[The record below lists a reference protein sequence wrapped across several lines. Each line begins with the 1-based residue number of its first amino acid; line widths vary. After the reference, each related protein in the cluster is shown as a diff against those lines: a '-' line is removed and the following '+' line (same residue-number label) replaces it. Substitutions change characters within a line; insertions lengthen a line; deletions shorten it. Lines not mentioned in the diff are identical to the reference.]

1 MASELKTEDRT
12 PSRELIE
19 PSSNEKFNSDANDEV
34 IPTVDH
40 QEDPETDAVLATAP
54 WQYKLIALVTA
65 LMLPIGSHFS
75 QSAISAMKS
84 TIKTKLAIDNTRY
97 GVLSSSVSIIN
108 TIFPIVGGFF
118 IDAFGSAWGT
128 LAVNVFII
136 IGCLLTAIAAKIQS
150 FGLMIAGRVIFGIG
164 SGLIVTMQESLLSKW
179 FRTQHLSIAI
189 GLQLSISRLATFL
202 GTIAASAI
210 VSGTGDWVWSFW
222 LSFIIC
228 AFSIVMNV
236 VYALVVKRLR
246 GAVVT
251 KREIIELKAKKAF
264 SWRSVTKFP
273 VFYWHIILI
282 EFIFAAVWSSFQT
295 ISTDLV
301 QVHFGTTQVLAAYTA
316 SASLVVPIVATP
328 LLGIFMDFFGRRL
341 IILLIS
347 AIFMI
352 LSAALLGWTYVN
364 AVVGMVFY
372 SISLAFGPISMITAI
387 GMILPSDYIGT
398 GLGMYKSSNNIG
410 TSILDIVVGVVQD
423 NTENQAYTGVMALFI
438 ALSVVGFILISVL
451 WLTQRVYLSNLL
463 EVGRKKRTE
472 QMEEI
477 NNAQLEL
484 TRQGLDPYVNTK
496 STILNYVYI
505 GTFIA
510 ALITAWVLF
519 FVYAL
524 GGQIAV

>member
-1 MASELKTEDRT
+1 M
-12 PSRELIE
+12 
-19 PSSNEKFNSDANDEV
+19 
-34 IPTVDH
+34 
-40 QEDPETDAVLATAP
+40 
-54 WQYKLIALVTA
+54 
-65 LMLPIGSHFS
+65 
-75 QSAISAMKS
+75 
-84 TIKTKLAIDNTRY
+84 
-97 GVLSSSVSIIN
+97 SSSVSIIN

-136 IGCLLTAIAAKIQS
+136 VGCLLTAIAAKIQS

-251 KREIIELKAKKAF
+251 KREIMELKAKKAF
-264 SWRSVTKFP
+264 NWRSVTKFP
-273 VFYWHIILI
+273 VYYWHIILI

-328 LLGIFMDFFGRRL
+328 LLGIFMDFFGGRL
-341 IILLIS
+341 IICK
-347 AIFMI
+347 
-352 LSAALLGWTYVN
+352 Y
-364 AVVGMVFY
+364 
-372 SISLAFGPISMITAI
+372 
-387 GMILPSDYIGT
+387 
-398 GLGMYKSSNNIG
+398 
-410 TSILDIVVGVVQD
+410 
-423 NTENQAYTGVMALFI
+423 
-438 ALSVVGFILISVL
+438 
-451 WLTQRVYLSNLL
+451 
-463 EVGRKKRTE
+463 
-472 QMEEI
+472 
-477 NNAQLEL
+477 
-484 TRQGLDPYVNTK
+484 
-496 STILNYVYI
+496 
-505 GTFIA
+505 
-510 ALITAWVLF
+510 
-519 FVYAL
+519 
-524 GGQIAV
+524 